1 MTDKQMVEA
10 LLAWLVARGVGLY
23 RIDGTVYEDDETGL
37 FYGKVGSEPP
47 RAVGLR
53 RYAGNDVGQRRDEV
67 KFRSVQ
73 AWLRAETEGDLDDLA
88 DDVHNALLSLSR
100 TAGIN
105 NVGHLSGPAPL
116 GTDATGRP
124 ELSLN
129 YTVTLED

>member
-23 RIDGTVYEDDETGL
+23 RTDGSVYAEGETGL
-37 FYGKVGSEPP
+37 FYGTVGSEPH

-53 RYAGNDVGQRRDEV
+53 RYDGSDAGQRRDAV
-67 KFRSVQ
+67 KFRRVQ
-73 AWLRAETEGDLDDLA
+73 AWCRAETEGDLDDLA
-88 DDVHNALLSLSR
+88 AAVHDALTSLSR
-100 TAGIN
+100 HAGIN

>member
-1 MTDKQMVEA
+1 MLEV

-23 RIDGTVYEDDETGL
+23 RIDGSVYGDGETGL
-37 FYGKVGSEPP
+37 FYGTVGSEPH

-53 RYAGNDVGQRRDEV
+53 RYSGTAVGQRRDEV

-73 AWLRAETEGDLDDLA
+73 AWCRAETERDLDDLA
-88 DDVHNALLSLSR
+88 DATHGALLSLSR
-100 TAGIN
+100 HAGIN
-105 NVGHLSGPAPL
+105 AVGHLSGPAPL